1 MFAVGFVFRFLGCLG
16 FKGHPDRIPLVPRG
30 RPWPPA
36 RWPPPPP
43 LTTHMPSNLPLVC
56 AGMSTSTVLHILL
69 TILVHSTQ
77 MGSVSATSAK
87 CAKLVIKFNYCKI
100 TLQKKYLN
108 NFFRLLCLWLNFFFS
123 YTVQNALAMSHNDAL
138 ATSPANGSRDSLVP
152 KLKVSSGD

>member
-1 MFAVGFVFRFLGCLG
+1 MFFAINKKDLFALGFVFRFLGCLG

-56 AGMSTSTVLHILL
+56 AGMSTSTTLHILFPV
-69 TILVHSTQ
+69 LVHCTQ
-77 MGSVSATSAK
+77 MDSVSATSAK

-108 NFFRLLCLWLNFFFS
+108 NFFRLLCLWLS
-123 YTVQNALAMSHNDAL
+123 S
-138 ATSPANGSRDSLVP
+138 SRIPFRTHWQCHIMMLLLTYSRSNQP
-152 KLKVSSGD
+152 C